1 MRTFESHIAGRWQTG
16 SGDRPVAD
24 AITGETIGVVG
35 AGGLDLAAAH
45 EHARNVGGPALRA
58 LTFHDRAAILRA
70 VGKLLLDDISELY
83 ALSHRSGA
91 TRADAAIDIDGG
103 AGSLLAYS
111 GIGRRELPNSTVWPD
126 GDVQSLSRDGSFV
139 ARHINVSR
147 TGVAVQILSLIH
159 I

>member
-70 VGKLLLDDISELY
+70 VGKLLLHLLLHIPIWGRT
-83 ALSHRSGA
+83 AGA
-91 TRADAAIDIDGG
+91 ATA
-103 AGSLLAYS
+103 
-111 GIGRRELPNSTVWPD
+111 
-126 GDVQSLSRDGSFV
+126 
-139 ARHINVSR
+139 
-147 TGVAVQILSLIH
+147 
-159 I
+159 

>member
-58 LTFHDRAAILRA
+58 LTFHDRA
-70 VGKLLLDDISELY
+70 
-83 ALSHRSGA
+83 
-91 TRADAAIDIDGG
+91 
-103 AGSLLAYS
+103 
-111 GIGRRELPNSTVWPD
+111 
-126 GDVQSLSRDGSFV
+126 QSCAPSASSSWTTP
-139 ARHINVSR
+139 ASC
-147 TGVAVQILSLIH
+147 TP
-159 I
+159 